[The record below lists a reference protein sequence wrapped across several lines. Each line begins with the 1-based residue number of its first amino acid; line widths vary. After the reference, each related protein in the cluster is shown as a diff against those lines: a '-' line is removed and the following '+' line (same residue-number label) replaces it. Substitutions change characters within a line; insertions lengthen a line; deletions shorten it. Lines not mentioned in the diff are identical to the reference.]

1 MVLLCATGH
10 AQHEI
15 AERLGISR
23 FAVRR
28 RIEVLRRRWNFDFVA
43 AMNSVEPM
51 SGLIVRFAERR
62 GHENGD
68 IAFAV
73 RSLAGFSLK
82 ELGVLFAIVK
92 EQPQEQALDAI
103 SISRSHYIR
112 IRNGFIGMFGM
123 GNRYPE
129 KSVCRI
135 IGKKAA
141 KCGIIEGVK
150 TEEHIV
156 PIAAAVIS
164 GGIMACDEAAQN
176 AAVHASC
183 IPPCYQQ
190 SGVTPPDA
198 HLGAGL
204 AQGKSNKTSLA
215 NSLPRTRQCV
225 DVDAL
230 SRDSANSQK
239 GALMS
244 DVELAKQKSMN
255 HSLDFSGVMFHDTQM
270 VRTHQNKKSAKCR
283 DSEVS

>member
-1 MVLLCATGH
+1 MENQNAAVMRRSRRIPRWFRDILHEIMYSDIVQAYSMLCAMDRLSSGSEEERAMVLLCATGH

-43 AMNSVEPM
+43 VMNSVEPM

-82 ELGVLFAIVK
+82 ELGVLFAIAK

-129 KSVCRI
+129 KFG
-135 IGKKAA
+135 GKFCFFA
-141 KCGIIEGVK
+141 
-150 TEEHIV
+150 
-156 PIAAAVIS
+156 
-164 GGIMACDEAAQN
+164 
-176 AAVHASC
+176 
-183 IPPCYQQ
+183 
-190 SGVTPPDA
+190 
-198 HLGAGL
+198 
-204 AQGKSNKTSLA
+204 
-215 NSLPRTRQCV
+215 
-225 DVDAL
+225 
-230 SRDSANSQK
+230 
-239 GALMS
+239 
-244 DVELAKQKSMN
+244 
-255 HSLDFSGVMFHDTQM
+255 
-270 VRTHQNKKSAKCR
+270 
-283 DSEVS
+283 